1 MAVAISFISLAYQ
14 SNILSICLIRSI
26 PSGGQARG
34 GGGKGRSSGGGRA
47 LNTRGKKTWKT
58 GGGEGAEGGKRGQ
71 HG

>member
-34 GGGKGRSSGGGRA
+34 GGGKGCSSGGGCA
-47 LNTRGKKTWKT
+47 LNARGKKTWKT
-58 GGGEGAEGGKRGQ
+58 GGGEGVEGGKRG
-71 HG
+71 

>member
-34 GGGKGRSSGGGRA
+34 EGGKGRSSGGGRA

-58 GGGEGAEGGKRGQ
+58 GGGEGVERGKRG
-71 HG
+71 